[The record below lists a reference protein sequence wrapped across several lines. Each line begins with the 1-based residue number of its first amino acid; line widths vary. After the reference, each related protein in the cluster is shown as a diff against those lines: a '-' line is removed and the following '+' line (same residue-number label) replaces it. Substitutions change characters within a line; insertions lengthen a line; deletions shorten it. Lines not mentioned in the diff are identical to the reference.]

1 MHSRKN
7 DISMNFIYVYVH
19 MCIDVYMYVCKAFL
33 STNFISMINITIINL
48 IPGFDRVSE
57 SPQVI

>member
-1 MHSRKN
+1 
-7 DISMNFIYVYVH
+7 